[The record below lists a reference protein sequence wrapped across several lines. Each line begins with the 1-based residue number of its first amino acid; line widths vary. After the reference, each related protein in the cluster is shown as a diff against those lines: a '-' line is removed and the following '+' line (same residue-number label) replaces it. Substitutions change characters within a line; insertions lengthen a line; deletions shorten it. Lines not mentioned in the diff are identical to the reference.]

1 MFNAKINK
9 ESLKG
14 SRKNDS
20 GITSHFTT
28 SFQRGIFSWP
38 QKRAMSP
45 TELDE
50 EDDDDEMDNE
60 GTEECESEI

>member
-1 MFNAKINK
+1 MINK
-9 ESLKG
+9 EFLEG
-14 SRKNDS
+14 SRTLWFLNNLPL
-20 GITSHFTT
+20 HAT

-38 QKRAMSP
+38 QKRAMSS
-45 TELDE
+45 TELDEE